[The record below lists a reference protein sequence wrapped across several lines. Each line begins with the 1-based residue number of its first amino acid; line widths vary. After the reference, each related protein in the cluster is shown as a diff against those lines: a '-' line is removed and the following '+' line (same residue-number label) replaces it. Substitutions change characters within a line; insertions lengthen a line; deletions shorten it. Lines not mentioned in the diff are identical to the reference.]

1 MVTINLK
8 SLVGKLNEFTRN
20 ALEGAAG
27 LCLARTHYNVE
38 VEHWL
43 IKLLENTDSDL
54 VKILDKFSIDIGR
67 LTKDLTAELD
77 RIKSGNT
84 RAPALSPNVVDV
96 AKNAWMLASVE
107 YNHPIATSAHIITA
121 IMLDDGI
128 RRSMEATSNEF
139 KKISPES
146 LREVT
151 RALRYHLRMSLRYH
165 DHLSLNLNQKILSHT
180 SSL

>member
-96 AKNAWMLASVE
+96 AKNAWMLV
-107 YNHPIATSAHIITA
+107 
-121 IMLDDGI
+121 
-128 RRSMEATSNEF
+128 
-139 KKISPES
+139 SPVANIKVWS
-146 LREVT
+146 R
-151 RALRYHLRMSLRYH
+151 
-165 DHLSLNLNQKILSHT
+165 
-180 SSL
+180 